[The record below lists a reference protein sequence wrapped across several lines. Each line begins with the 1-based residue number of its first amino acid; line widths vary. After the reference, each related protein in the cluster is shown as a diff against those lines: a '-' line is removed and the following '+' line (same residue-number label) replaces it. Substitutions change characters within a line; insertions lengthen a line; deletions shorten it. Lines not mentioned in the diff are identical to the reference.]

1 VTNETL
7 SIQEKLAEARRLQA
21 EAEAE
26 LNAPIEVE
34 GTNKRNVAEYKRIA
48 KQLQQCDAFLA
59 DEQPC
64 WETEAGL
71 QVRSLVNKHPCC
83 GAMMTAVT
91 LLVRKKMPDLL
102 AEARQD
108 LQDQLDDLATRLNDP
123 EPETE
128 SELEGD

>member
-1 VTNETL
+1 MNA
-7 SIQEKLAEARRLQA
+7 QEKLAEARRLQA

-34 GTNKRNVAEYKRIA
+34 GTNARNVAEYKRIA

-102 AEARQD
+102 AEARQE
-108 LQDQLDDLATRLNDP
+108 LQSQLDDLATRLNDP

-128 SELEGD
+128 PEAEGD